1 MAHLRLSME
10 IWPNMP
16 WGRLE
21 LCGPAWNSWG
31 NTPLH
36 ELIHKIKGYGYEG
49 FDVVYPKIQGIPED
63 EYQSEVQLVRKAMQ
77 ETGIEFA
84 SIGCHTTLVS
94 PREFD
99 RRNGIAKFKAA
110 IDAAADMDCKQVTT
124 LVGDGFYDPPLYILM
139 PHREAWRQVVE
150 ATKELCDYAQS
161 KKINVCIELIQ
172 GTVINSIDALCRL
185 FDDVDR
191 PNLYC
196 CVDVGTFYTTV
207 KPKMA
212 IPAAIEKI
220 ADRIRTVHV
229 KDEVGFPNIM
239 QSQHVWYGAGFV
251 DFKEMA
257 QALKDAGFSGCAAV
271 EWEGFQNGGLYGVGD
286 PSGMQF
292 CDFDRVAQEARE
304 FLLENGWD

>member
-1 MAHLRLSME
+1 MSKIKLSME

-31 NTPLH
+31 DIPLSD
-36 ELIHKIKGYGYEG
+36 LIYKIADFGYEG
-49 FDVVYPKIQGIPED
+49 FDVIYSKIQEIREED
-63 EYQSEVQLVRKAMQ
+63 YASEVAKVKEAMAK
-77 ETGIEFA
+77 TGIAFA

-94 PREFD
+94 PRHFD
-99 RRNGIAKFKAA
+99 RRAGIDRFKAA
-110 IDAAADMDCKQVTT
+110 IDSAYDMGCENVTT

-139 PHREAWRQVVE
+139 SHKEAWQQVVE
-150 ATKELCDYAQS
+150 ATKELCEYA
-161 KKINVCIELIQ
+161 KPKGINVCIELIQ
-172 GTVINSIDALCRL
+172 GTIINSIDALLKL
-185 FDDVDR
+185 FDEVDM

-207 KPKMA
+207 KPKMS
-212 IPAAIEKI
+212 IPEAIEKI
-220 ADRIRTVHV
+220 GPRIKTVHV

-257 QALKDAGFSGCAAV
+257 DALKSVGFSDYAAV

-292 CDFDRVAQEARE
+292 CDFDRVAVEARE
-304 FLLENGWD
+304 FLLEHGWD

>member
-1 MAHLRLSME
+1 MAKVKLSME

-31 NTPLH
+31 STPLP
-36 ELIHKIKGYGYEG
+36 ELIEKIAGFGYGG
-49 FDVVYPKIQGIPED
+49 FDVIYSKIQEIPKE
-63 EYQSEVQLVRKAMQ
+63 EYAQQVKAVKAAMAK
-77 ETGIEFA
+77 TGIEFA

-99 RRNGIAKFKAA
+99 RQAGIQRFKDA
-110 IDAAADMDCKQVTT
+110 IDAAADMDCGAVTT

-139 PHREAWRQVVE
+139 SHKEAWAQVVS
-150 ATKELCDYAQS
+150 ATKELCDYAAP
-161 KKINVCIELIQ
+161 KNIDVCIELIQ
-172 GTVINSIDALCRL
+172 GTIINSIEALLKL
-185 FDDVDR
+185 FDEVDM
-191 PNLYC
+191 PNLKC

-207 KPKMA
+207 KPKMPIKEA
-212 IPAAIEKI
+212 IQKLG
-220 ADRIRTVHV
+220 DKIRTVHV

-239 QSQHVWYGAGFV
+239 QSQHVWFGAGFV
-251 DFKEMA
+251 DFGEMA
-257 QALKDAGFSGCAAV
+257 DALKSVGFSDYATV

-292 CDFDRVAQEARE
+292 CDFDRVAVEAKE
-304 FLLENGWD
+304 FLEENGWN